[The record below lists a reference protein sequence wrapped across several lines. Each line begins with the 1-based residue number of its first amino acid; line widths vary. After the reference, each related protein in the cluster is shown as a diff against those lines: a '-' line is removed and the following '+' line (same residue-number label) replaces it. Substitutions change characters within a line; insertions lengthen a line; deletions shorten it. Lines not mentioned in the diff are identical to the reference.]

1 MFGVSMY
8 ITSQV
13 LVFVGLLIDLVGRCF
28 KHKKQILFFNV
39 TASLFYVSS
48 YLFLQS
54 WLGAIANGLNLLR
67 NIWYMRLDEEESK
80 QTSYILPACLITSLF
95 VISLGIFW
103 KNALDLV
110 LLLSMLLVT
119 IGFSFKNV
127 LVVRWTIVV
136 NSIVWGIYNFSIAGY
151 VNFACDMIG
160 LTIALVSIIYYHYM
174 PHKMEQNKVEKT
186 HK

>member
-1 MFGVSMY
+1 MY
-8 ITSQV
+8 ITSQI

-28 KHKKQILFFNV
+28 KHKNQILFFNV

-67 NIWYMRLDEEESK
+67 NIWYLRLDEKEYK
-80 QTSYILPACLITSLF
+80 TSYYIFPICIITGLF
-95 VISLGIFW
+95 VVSLGIFW
-103 KNALDLV
+103 KSALDLI

-119 IGFSFKNV
+119 IGFSFKKV
-127 LVVRWTIVV
+127 LVVRLTIVA
-136 NSIVWGIYNFSIAGY
+136 NSIVWAIYNFSIGGY

-160 LTIALVSIIYYHYM
+160 LTIALVAIIYYHCI
-174 PHKMEQNKVEKT
+174 PHKIKENKTDK
-186 HK
+186 